1 MKTTSNYR
9 FVPAYYEWH
18 LTDEEGNILH
28 CMADPSDE
36 MFQENGDALTLAE
49 VVEFC
54 EHDLIWADGLYRD
67 GEEYNG
73 VYIEEGFTPK
83 EIAKFSDI
91 MATALYNYYIA

>member
-1 MKTTSNYR
+1 MTTKNLQ

-18 LTDEEGNILH
+18 LTDKNGNMH
-28 CMADPSDE
+28 CMADPADE